1 MTSRPEFGVSSSG
14 GSRGGGRGRGRGG
27 PRLGSTRATTSFQQ
41 YGLPT
46 SSGKSE
52 ASNVDQRFEDVR
64 ILDSLEIP
72 FGFERYQEG
81 PERLGWLL
89 NMHEVR
95 FFFDTTHTRTHTLT
109 LCIDIN

>member
-1 MTSRPEFGVSSSG
+1 MTSRPEFGVSSSKF
-14 GSRGGGRGRGRGG
+14 GGGKRGRVAK
-27 PRLGSTRATTSFQQ
+27 LGSTRATTSFQQ

-46 SSGKSE
+46 GGGKND

-64 ILDSLEIP
+64 VLDNLEIP

-89 NMHEVR
+89 NMHEVKKV
-95 FFFDTTHTRTHTLT
+95 
-109 LCIDIN
+109 

>member
-1 MTSRPEFGVSSSG
+1 MASKPEFGVSSS
-14 GSRGGGRGRGRGG
+14 RGGNMRGRGG
-27 PRLGSTRATTSFQQ
+27 LKLGSTRSTTSFQQ

-46 SSGKSE
+46 GGGTRPE

-64 ILDSLEIP
+64 ILDNLEIP

-89 NMHEVR
+89 NMHEVNWR
-95 FFFDTTHTRTHTLT
+95 KKANVCMYSFKPFP
-109 LCIDIN
+109 IY